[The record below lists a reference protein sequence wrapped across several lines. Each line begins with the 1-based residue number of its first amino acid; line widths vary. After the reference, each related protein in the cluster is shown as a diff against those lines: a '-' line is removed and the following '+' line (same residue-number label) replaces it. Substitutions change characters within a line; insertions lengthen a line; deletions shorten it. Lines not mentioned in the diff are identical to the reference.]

1 MSPQERDIL
10 AKKITNLAFFYGKTD
25 LTKASIVQMIDGFD
39 YFFDKDFNAYC
50 AAIESYSKDKS
61 NRFFPSLSQL
71 RPYLED
77 YEADPKQ
84 EAHEI
89 AQRCFDSIT
98 NFGYTKPKEARAFIG
113 PVGWEAINRRGGYT
127 YFCQETL
134 KKDIPI
140 LISQM
145 RDAIISDVIR
155 FRQNKNK
162 IVEQIEY
169 KDPPKEI
176 KTERQ
181 NEVEFIGEMDPELRK
196 KFIEQFMFE
205 LKTRQVGVKK

>member
-1 MSPQERDIL
+1 MTAEQIKEL
-10 AKKITNLAFFYGKTD
+10 KKGIYQMAVYYNRNLPPEVISMMAED
-25 LTKASIVQMIDGFD
+25 LCGYDFASILEAFRAYRKDPKNTAFPLPAKIIAMIDPFIND
-39 YFFDKDFNAYC
+39 
-50 AAIESYSKDKS
+50 S
-61 NRFFPSLSQL
+61 
-71 RPYLED
+71 
-77 YEADPKQ
+77 DPKQ

-155 FRQNKNK
+155 FRQNKNQ